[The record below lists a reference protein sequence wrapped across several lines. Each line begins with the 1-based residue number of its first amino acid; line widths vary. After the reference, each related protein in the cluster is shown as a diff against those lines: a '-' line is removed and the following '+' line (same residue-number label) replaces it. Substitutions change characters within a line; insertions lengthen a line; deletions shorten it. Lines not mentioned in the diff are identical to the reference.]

1 MMKKIKVVAAVCL
14 VVSSFFYGI
23 QNLGAVS
30 EEEFQSLKN
39 KVQELEKYTFPPEKA
54 EEIKKVTEYVCPQG
68 HTYAFPPEH
77 FICPED
83 RLIVK
88 KRFALIKMKLDRREA
103 VGDKISSMLDE
114 EFQKRVNVAISG
126 TGIVQHIAESLE
138 SATKKQTFA
147 QGSIDVYLLSRPF
160 INTLFFI
167 DIESQGGQGPDSSIP
182 NQSVL
187 NNDTTSLPGV
197 VQTDQ
202 VRLREAWL
210 QKTAMSQK
218 IQFIIG
224 KIDLTNYFDRNRVAN
239 DETSQ
244 FITGGLVNNLVI
256 GNAPNG
262 PGMAL
267 LYDSHKG
274 FALGIGAQSAD
285 GNGVNVT
292 EEPFSISEIA
302 LRFRLLHGAL
312 GNIRFWA
319 ARNGRTVGEHRDDY
333 SLGTSLDQE
342 IGSKMILFGRVGRA
356 IKKEPVRDPHFWSAG
371 LMLQNFIPARR
382 RDKFGI
388 GYSHFLTPIETG
400 LTAETE
406 NIGECYYSIFLSDHL
421 NLSPNIQTIFH
432 SAGSSQG
439 AAQSN
444 VLILGLR
451 TQITF

>member
-239 DETSQ
+239 EETSQ
-244 FITGGLVNNLVI
+244 FITG
-256 GNAPNG
+256 
-262 PGMAL
+262 
-267 LYDSHKG
+267 
-274 FALGIGAQSAD
+274 
-285 GNGVNVT
+285 
-292 EEPFSISEIA
+292 
-302 LRFRLLHGAL
+302 
-312 GNIRFWA
+312 
-319 ARNGRTVGEHRDDY
+319 
-333 SLGTSLDQE
+333 
-342 IGSKMILFGRVGRA
+342 
-356 IKKEPVRDPHFWSAG
+356 
-371 LMLQNFIPARR
+371 
-382 RDKFGI
+382 
-388 GYSHFLTPIETG
+388 
-400 LTAETE
+400 
-406 NIGECYYSIFLSDHL
+406 
-421 NLSPNIQTIFH
+421 
-432 SAGSSQG
+432 
-439 AAQSN
+439 
-444 VLILGLR
+444 
-451 TQITF
+451 